1 MLMFQYSDISL
12 KDLYETMFEFT
23 VNNSRKM
30 RSDALI
36 GSFKL
41 DVGSV
46 YDQPGLKFQRFMQ
59 FIVKLLFGCKTN
71 KLKFN
76 EILCC
81 L

>member
-1 MLMFQYSDISL
+1 MLMFQYSHISL
-12 KDLYETMFEFT
+12 KDLYETVFEFT

-46 YDQPGLKFQRFMQ
+46 YDQPGSQLIISQLIF
-59 FIVKLLFGCKTN
+59 LLLSNF
-71 KLKFN
+71 
-76 EILCC
+76 C
-81 L
+81 LYRKN

>member
-1 MLMFQYSDISL
+1 MLMFNFHESL
-12 KDLYETMFEFT
+12 KDLYDFIFEFS

-46 YDQPGLKFQRFMQ
+46 YDQPGNVYTVKSFQFS
-59 FIVKLLFGCKTN
+59 LNL
-71 KLKFN
+71 
-76 EILCC
+76 
-81 L
+81 

>member
-1 MLMFQYSDISL
+1 MLMFQYSQISL

-41 DVGSV
+41 DIGSV
-46 YDQPGLKFQRFMQ
+46 YDQPGVQSNNF
-59 FIVKLLFGCKTN
+59 
-71 KLKFN
+71 
-76 EILCC
+76 
-81 L
+81 